1 MALALARLLDLSQ
14 GLIGLAARPL
24 DPVLPRASLE
34 WIGERHDVC
43 QRRRLALSGDC
54 ERRRRLAETKRGYR
68 ANRERR
74 LTVGMTVG
82 EDRRRKPWVLAVQ
95 RHGRKAT
102 RELVLEP
109 VGTGRGDQQAAILPQ
124 DSMKL
129 VQQFRALL
137 LAVDRLEANGY
148 VE

>member
-74 LTVGMTVG
+74 
-82 EDRRRKPWVLAVQ
+82 RRKPWVLAVQ

>member
-1 MALALARLLDLSQ
+1 
-14 GLIGLAARPL
+14 
-24 DPVLPRASLE
+24 
-34 WIGERHDVC
+34 
-43 QRRRLALSGDC
+43 
-54 ERRRRLAETKRGYR
+54 
-68 ANRERR
+68 
-74 LTVGMTVG
+74 
-82 EDRRRKPWVLAVQ
+82 VLAVQ